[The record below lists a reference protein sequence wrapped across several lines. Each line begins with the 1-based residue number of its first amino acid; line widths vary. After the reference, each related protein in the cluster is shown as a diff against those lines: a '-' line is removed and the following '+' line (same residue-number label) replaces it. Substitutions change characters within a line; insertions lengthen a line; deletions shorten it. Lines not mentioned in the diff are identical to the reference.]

1 MKMTAKQKAVFR
13 QIARGEVKLWVNTTG
28 KTRERVLVAINTAGS
43 KVNLQVDWLL
53 AKDLIVLG
61 DVPLSQY
68 AGQEIFVKPGRG
80 EKILASLTV

>member
-1 MKMTAKQKAVFR
+1 MKMTPKQKAVFR
-13 QIARGEVKLWVNTTG
+13 QISRGEVKLWVSG
-28 KTRERVLVAINTAGS
+28 YGRAGERVLAAINDAGS

-53 AKDLIVLG
+53 KKELILLG

-80 EKILASLTV
+80 EKVLALLAA

>member
-1 MKMTAKQKAVFR
+1 MKMTAKQKAVFS
-13 QIARGEVKLWVNTTG
+13 QISRGEVKLWVNVTG
-28 KTRERVLVAINTAGS
+28 KTKERVLVAINAGGC

-53 AKDLIVLG
+53 KKELILLG

-80 EKILASLTV
+80 EKVLASLAV